1 MVIHTKRGS
10 APCVVGEMRRG
21 EARQRD
27 YSSFCSQ
34 SVVVASSASSASSAR
49 LSLAIRSLARP
60 VVTIFPSELN
70 ETVWARAIECLT
82 SKCLA
87 AESERREGGITV
99 LYCVIIGEDMLGML
113 RGEVGELYMY
123 GAYSVQSGTQTDARA
138 DTQTDTCV
146 VE

>member
-1 MVIHTKRGS
+1 MVIHTKRRS

-99 LYCVIIGEDMLGML
+99 LYCIIIEEDLLGVL
-113 RGEVGELYMY
+113 RGEVGELY
-123 GAYSVQSGTQTDARA
+123 GAYSVQSGTQPDARA